1 MPSRKPSRVA
11 ARGAGAMR
19 STSTCPRGSNTRS
32 YASLMSLSNSQIAGA
47 VDADGRAVA
56 AASFD
61 AAQDRRRHVAPA
73 RDKGR
78 ETPGRAADDKEM
90 DVVGAR
96 HDRDTRLQFA
106 LVPARQVAAVDAA
119 VAMVEA
125 QLAEQIPGVHV
136 QVVAHIM
143 PGPAFA
149 GDRLRVLGA
158 DDDGAMP
165 RRHRVV
171 VGDRAHR
178 GADAVEDA
186 LGVIG
191 DMVCD

>member
-19 STSTCPRGSNTRS
+19 STSTCPRGSKTRS

-78 ETPGRAADDKEM
+78 ETSGRAADHEQM
-90 DVVGAR
+90 DVIGAR
-96 HDRDTRLQFA
+96 HDRDARLQFA
-106 LVPARQVAAVDAA
+106 LVPARQVAVVDPAVT
-119 VAMVEA
+119 VVEGEP
-125 QLAEQIPGVHV
+125 AEQIPRVHV
-136 QVVAHIM
+136 QVVADVV
-143 PGPAFA
+143 PRPAFA
-149 GDRLRVLGA
+149 GDGFRMFRT
-158 DDDGAMP
+158 DHPRAMA
-165 RRHRVV
+165 R
-171 VGDRAHR
+171 
-178 GADAVEDA
+178 
-186 LGVIG
+186 
-191 DMVCD
+191 